1 MRFRSSFKPWW
12 TVDGLLLIGLTAYIL
27 AGVPLTT
34 YHGDEG
40 MQVFATQDYITAFI
54 DGSPSDLLTEP
65 PYTIDSRPYLRIIN
79 GSVQRYAAGWV
90 LHLRGHNAGD
100 LPREPGWNWGLNYP
114 ENVAG
119 GWLPKD
125 SVLFAARYTSATF
138 FALSV
143 IPMFAMGI
151 LLGGRWAAY
160 PAAILYALNPILLL
174 NGRRAMMEG
183 SLLLFGL
190 LTLWLALIIVKQIQ
204 ARQDIQW
211 WHWTGLAMCGGL
223 TLASKHSGAIFLIG
237 AWAWVGLAIL
247 WTRQYV
253 VKRIVLI
260 VASGAVA
267 VGLFVGLSPALWNNP
282 PARLADLVRLRSE
295 LLSIQVAI
303 EADAPTKLT
312 DRAVGIITQPF
323 IAPLAH
329 FERPDWNEVEPI
341 AAQVAAYDNLW
352 LRGLPTT
359 PWIGIPL
366 TILALIGAVILIRRQ
381 PTVGVGL
388 LLCYALTALA
398 LMGNPLP
405 WQRYVIPLIP
415 LVILLT
421 SAGFAWSCEKT
432 RTASRLPTNRNG

>member
-1 MRFRSSFKPWW
+1 MPSRLSFSRWW
-12 TVDGLLLIGLTAYIL
+12 LVDGLLLIGLATYIL

-40 MQVFATQDYITAFI
+40 MQVYATQDYITAFV
-54 DGSPSDLLTEP
+54 DGSPSELVTGP

-79 GSVQRYAAGWV
+79 GSAQRYAAGAL
-90 LHLRGHNAGD
+90 LHLRGHNTGD
-100 LPREPGWNWGLNYP
+100 LPREPGWNWGLSYT
-114 ENVAG
+114 ENVEG

-125 SVLFAARYTSATF
+125 SVLFAARYTSAAF

-143 IPMFAMGI
+143 IPMFAMGM

-190 LTLWLALIIVKQIQ
+190 LTLWIALLVVRQLQHKQVL
-204 ARQDIQW
+204 
-211 WHWTGLAMCGGL
+211 HWRHWAGLAIYGGL

-237 AWAWVGLAIL
+237 AWTWIGLAIL

-253 VKRIVLI
+253 VKHIVLLVVNGVLAI
-260 VASGAVA
+260 
-267 VGLFVGLSPALWNNP
+267 GLFVGLSPALWNDP
-282 PARLADLVRLRSE
+282 PARLADLVGLRSE

-303 EADAPTKLT
+303 ESDAPTSLAY
-312 DRAVGIITQPF
+312 RATAIFTQPF
-323 IAPLAH
+323 TTPAAH
-329 FERPDWNEVEPI
+329 FERPSWGEVDAI
-341 AAQVAAYDNLW
+341 ATQVAAYNGSW
-352 LRGLPTT
+352 LSGLPTT
-359 PWIGIPL
+359 PWIGVPL
-366 TILALIGAVILIRRQ
+366 TVLALIGAVILIRKQ

-388 LLCYALTALA
+388 LLCYLLTALA

-405 WQRYVIPLIP
+405 WQRYIIPLIP

-421 SAGFAWSCEKT
+421 SAGFAWSCEQT
-432 RTASRLPTNRNG
+432 RTALRLPTNQNG